1 MIKKF
6 FLLTSLLMFS
16 TAPIS
21 AVKLIL
27 LSNYDNAGDHNQV
40 MGIARAFR
48 GLSPDVTVEDINT
61 KTTPASA
68 IKDMV
73 TPEDK
78 TIVIG
83 SGEGGILGIQDLTPQ
98 ENLVI
103 CLTSHM
109 ILGGYSNPDLM
120 QKVNFLALPIHASD
134 TLSAEWKDKLIN
146 TTGVAH
152 NRSSE
157 DPLNA
162 YNLGKGTLPAS
173 CPSYFA
179 VYLGGDAP
187 TPKKVTKLFTEAE
200 AKELADYVAKN
211 AGDSCILVLNGP
223 RTGKHDASLQEI
235 ATAHRDGK
243 LDHVTAAF
251 KEKLESQV
259 APEKVK
265 IYNFQFGQD
274 LGYNTFDLVLGVLL
288 ENEGKILVP
297 GESTSVIS
305 EAIDVLPAGKVT
317 IYTNSAMNEIHE
329 KHVKSEADAGRASLL
344 LDYQNFQDLKTG
356 ESGEAQASSKSAAQT
371 IADRLW
377 QAIQH

>member
-6 FLLTSLLMFS
+6 FLLTSVLMFS
-16 TAPIS
+16 AASVS
-21 AVKLIL
+21 AEKLIL

-40 MGIARAFR
+40 LGIARAFK
-48 GLSPDVTVEDINT
+48 GLSPDVIIEDINT
-61 KTTPASA
+61 KTTSASA
-68 IKDMV
+68 IKEMV
-73 TPEDK
+73 TPDDK

-83 SGEGGILGIQDLTPQ
+83 SGEGGILGIQDLTPR

-109 ILGGYSNPDLM
+109 ILGGYSDPNLI
-120 QKVNFLALPIHASD
+120 QKVNFLALPVHASD

-157 DPLNA
+157 DPLKA
-162 YNLGKGTLPAS
+162 YELGKGTFPSS
-173 CPSYFA
+173 CPSYLA

-187 TPKKVTKLFTEAE
+187 TPQKVTKLFTEAE

-211 AGDSCILVLNGP
+211 AGESCILVLNGP

-235 ATAHRDGK
+235 ATAHRDGQ

-251 KEKLESQV
+251 KEKLESQI

-274 LGYNTFDLVLGVLL
+274 LGYNTFDLVLGALL

-317 IYTNSAMNEIHE
+317 IYNNGAMNEIHE
-329 KHVKSEADAGRASLL
+329 KHVMSEANAGRASLL
-344 LDYQNFQDLKTG
+344 LGYQDFQALKTG
-356 ESGEAQASSKSAAQT
+356 EFGEMQASSKSAAQT
-371 IADRLW
+371 IAERLW
-377 QAIQH
+377 EAAQP

>member
-1 MIKKF
+1 
-6 FLLTSLLMFS
+6 
-16 TAPIS
+16 
-21 AVKLIL
+21 
-27 LSNYDNAGDHNQV
+27 

-48 GLSPDVTVEDINT
+48 GLSPDVTVEDVNT
-61 KTTPASA
+61 KTTSASA

-73 TPEDK
+73 TPDNK

-83 SGEGGILGIQDLTPQ
+83 SGEGGILGIQDLTPR

-109 ILGGYSNPDLM
+109 ILGGYSNPNLI

-157 DPLNA
+157 DLHKA
-162 YNLGKGTLPAS
+162 YGLGKGTLPTS

-187 TPKKVTKLFTEAE
+187 TPQKVTKLFTEAE

-211 AGDSCILVLNGP
+211 AGDSCILVINGP

-235 ATAHRDGK
+235 TTAHRDGQ

-251 KEKLESQV
+251 KEKLESQITS
-259 APEKVK
+259 EKVK

-274 LGYNTFDLVLGVLL
+274 LGYNTFDLVLGALL
-288 ENEGKILVP
+288 ENDGKILVP

-317 IYTNSAMNEIHE
+317 IYNNGAMNEIHE
-329 KHVKSEADAGRASLL
+329 KHIMSEAHAGRAPLL
-344 LDYQNFQDLKTG
+344 LNYQEIQDVTTG
-356 ESGEAQASSKSAAQT
+356 EKQASSKSAAQT
-371 IADRLW
+371 IAERLW
-377 QAIQH
+377 EAAH

>member
-6 FLLTSLLMFS
+6 FLLTSLLMLS
-16 TAPIS
+16 AASIS
-21 AVKLIL
+21 AEKLLL
-27 LSNYDNAGDHNQV
+27 LSNHDNAGDHNQV

-48 GLSPDVTVEDINT
+48 GLSPDIAIEDINT
-61 KTTPASA
+61 KTTSASA

-73 TPEDK
+73 TPDDK

-98 ENLVI
+98 KNLVI

-109 ILGGYSNPDLM
+109 ILGGYSDPDLK

-134 TLSAEWKDKLIN
+134 ALSAEWKGKLIN

-152 NRSSE
+152 NRSAE
-157 DPLNA
+157 DALRA
-162 YNLGKGTLPAS
+162 YELGKDTLPAL

-187 TPKKVTKLFTEAE
+187 TPQKVTKLFTEAE
-200 AKELADYVAKN
+200 AKELADYTAKN

-223 RTGKHDASLQEI
+223 RTGQHDANLEKI
-235 ATAHRDGK
+235 ATAHQDGK
-243 LDHVTAAF
+243 LDDVTAAF
-251 KEKLESQV
+251 KEKLESQI

-274 LGYNTFDLVLGVLL
+274 LGYNTFDLVLGALL
-288 ENEGKILVP
+288 ENDGKILVP

-317 IYTNSAMNEIHE
+317 IYNNGAMNEIHE
-329 KHVKSEADAGRASLL
+329 KHVLSEADAGRASLL
-344 LDYQNFQDLKTG
+344 LGYQDLQALKTG
-356 ESGEAQASSKSAAQT
+356 EAGEKQVSSKSAAQT
-371 IADRLW
+371 IAGKLW
-377 QAIQH
+377 EAVQH

>member
-6 FLLTSLLMFS
+6 FLLISLLMFS
-16 TAPIS
+16 TASVS
-21 AVKLIL
+21 AENLIL
-27 LSNYDNAGDHNQV
+27 LSNHDNAGDHNQV
-40 MGIARAFR
+40 LGIAEAFKK
-48 GLSPDVTVEDINT
+48 LSPNITVKDINT
-61 KTTPASA
+61 KTTSASA

-73 TPEDK
+73 TPVDK

-98 ENLVI
+98 KNLVI

-109 ILGGYSNPDLM
+109 ILGGYSDPNLR
-120 QKVNFLALPIHASD
+120 QKVNFLALPVHAHD
-134 TLSAEWKDKLIN
+134 TLATEWKGKLIN

-152 NRSSE
+152 NRSSKDALKAFE
-157 DPLNA
+157 
-162 YNLGKGTLPAS
+162 LGKGTLPAACS
-173 CPSYFA
+173 SYLA

-187 TPKKVTKLFTEAE
+187 TPEKVTKLFTEAE

-223 RTGKHDASLQEI
+223 RTGKHDAKLQEI
-235 ATAHRDGK
+235 KTAHRDGE

-251 KEKLESQV
+251 KKQLESQV
-259 APEKVK
+259 DPKKVK

-274 LGYNTFDLVLGVLL
+274 LGYNTFDLILGALL
-288 ENEGKILVP
+288 ENDGKILVP

-317 IYTNSAMNEIHE
+317 IYTNGAMNEIHE

-356 ESGEAQASSKSAAQT
+356 ESGEAQVSSKSAAKT

>member
-6 FLLTSLLMFS
+6 FFLISLFMFS
-16 TAPIS
+16 AASVS
-21 AVKLIL
+21 AENLIL
-27 LSNYDNAGDHNQV
+27 LSNHDNAGDHNQV
-40 MGIARAFR
+40 LGIAEAFKK
-48 GLSPDVTVEDINT
+48 LSPNVTVKDINA
-61 KTTPASA
+61 KTTSTSA

-73 TPEDK
+73 TPVDK

-98 ENLVI
+98 KNLVI

-109 ILGGYSNPDLM
+109 ILGGYSDPNLK
-120 QKVNFLALPIHASD
+120 QKVNFLALPVHAND
-134 TLSAEWKDKLIN
+134 TLAAEWKGKLIN

-152 NRSSE
+152 NRSSK
-157 DPLNA
+157 DALKA
-162 YNLGKGTLPAS
+162 YELGKGTLPVACS
-173 CPSYFA
+173 SYLA

-187 TPKKVTKLFTEAE
+187 TPEKVTKLFTEAE
-200 AKELADYVAKN
+200 AQKLADYVAKN
-211 AGDSCILVLNGP
+211 AGGSCILVLNGP
-223 RTGKHDASLQEI
+223 RTGKHDANLQEI

-251 KEKLESQV
+251 KEKLESQI

-265 IYNFQFGQD
+265 IYNFHFGQD
-274 LGYNTFDLVLGVLL
+274 LGYNTFDLVLGALL

-317 IYTNSAMNEIHE
+317 IYNNNAMNEIHE
-329 KHVKSEADAGRASLL
+329 KHVKSEADAGRASFL
-344 LDYQNFQDLKTG
+344 LDYQTFQDLK
-356 ESGEAQASSKSAAQT
+356 SGEKQASSKSAAQT

-377 QAIQH
+377 EAVH

>member
-6 FLLTSLLMFS
+6 FLLISLLTFS
-16 TAPIS
+16 AASVS
-21 AVKLIL
+21 AEELIL
-27 LSNYDNAGDHNQV
+27 LSNHDNAGDHNQV
-40 MGIARAFR
+40 LGIAEAFKK
-48 GLSPDVTVEDINT
+48 LVPNITVKDINT
-61 KTTPASA
+61 KTTSTNA
-68 IKDMV
+68 IKDMITSV
-73 TPEDK
+73 DK

-83 SGEGGILGIQDLTPQ
+83 SGEGGILGIQDLKPQ
-98 ENLVI
+98 KNLVI

-109 ILGGYSNPDLM
+109 ILEGYKNPDLIK
-120 QKVNFLALPIHASD
+120 KVNFLALPIHASD

-152 NRSSE
+152 NRSSK
-157 DPLNA
+157 DAQQA
-162 YNLGKGTLPAS
+162 YGLGKGSLPSPCAS
-173 CPSYFA
+173 YLA

-187 TPKKVTKLFTEAE
+187 TPQKVTKLFTEAE
-200 AKELADYVAKN
+200 AQKLADYVAKN
-211 AGDSCILVLNGP
+211 AGNSCILVLNGP
-223 RTGKHDASLQEI
+223 RTGKHDARLQEI
-235 ATAHRDGK
+235 KTAHRDGK

-274 LGYNTFDLVLGVLL
+274 LGYNTFDLVLGALL
-288 ENEGKILVP
+288 ENDGKILAP

-317 IYTNSAMNEIHE
+317 IYTNGAMNEIHE
-329 KHVKSEADAGRASLL
+329 KHVMSEAGAGRASLL
-344 LDYQNFQDLKTG
+344 LDYQNFQDLK
-356 ESGEAQASSKSAAQT
+356 SGEKQVSSKSAAQT

-377 QAIQH
+377 QAVQH

>member
-16 TAPIS
+16 TASVS

-40 MGIARAFR
+40 KGIARAFK
-48 GLSPDVTVEDINT
+48 GLSPDVTVEDVNT
-61 KTTPASA
+61 KTTSASA

-73 TPEDK
+73 TPDGK

-83 SGEGGILGIQDLTPQ
+83 SGEGGILGIQGLTPR

-109 ILGGYSNPDLM
+109 ILEGYSNPDLIN
-120 QKVNFLALPIHASD
+120 KVNFLALPVHASD
-134 TLSAEWKDKLIN
+134 TLAAEWKDKLIN

-157 DPLNA
+157 DPLKA
-162 YNLGKGTLPAS
+162 YKLGKNTLPTS
-173 CPSYFA
+173 CPSYLA

-187 TPKKVTKLFTEAE
+187 TPEKITKLFTETE

-211 AGDSCILVLNGP
+211 VGDSCILVLNGP
-223 RTGKHDASLQEI
+223 RTGKHDARLQEI
-235 ATAHRDGK
+235 ATAHHDGE

-259 APEKVK
+259 DPKKVK

-274 LGYNTFDLVLGVLL
+274 LGYNTFDLVLG
-288 ENEGKILVP
+288 
-297 GESTSVIS
+297 
-305 EAIDVLPAGKVT
+305 A
-317 IYTNSAMNEIHE
+317 
-329 KHVKSEADAGRASLL
+329 
-344 LDYQNFQDLKTG
+344 
-356 ESGEAQASSKSAAQT
+356 
-371 IADRLW
+371 
-377 QAIQH
+377 